1 MPLIN
6 CKINLELNWT
16 EGSISSSAG
25 NSAKFKITDAKLNVP
40 KVTLSTKDNINLI
53 KSNK

>member
-16 EGSISSSAG
+16 KSCVMFDDGDTA
-25 NSAKFKITDAKLNVP
+25 FKITN
-40 KVTLSTKDNINLI
+40 TK
-53 KSNK
+53 